1 MEQAAG
7 QKEFIE
13 TLKFIIQIPGGA
25 TVLFF
30 LVKWTIN
37 NWFKKNTEIE
47 KLKADLSNKE
57 LESMKEKTESLNK
70 LIQFNIT
77 RTDQYINKTEIL
89 TRAQQQTA
97 NQIGLTANQLNKVAT
112 QVSEY
117 AEKDIDS
124 MELFAEQ
131 TTKRIEQLEQFN
143 NDLSGKIKA
152 SSANYKSEQIKV
164 GADSVLI
171 KSKKD

>member
-1 MEQAAG
+1 MDQTG
-7 QKEFIE
+7 QKEFTE
-13 TLKFIIQIPGGA
+13 ALKLLIQIPGGA

-70 LIQFNIT
+70 LIQFNIN
-77 RTDQYINKTEIL
+77 RTDQYIAKTEIL
-89 TRAQQQTA
+89 TKAQVETA
-97 NQIGLTANQLNKVAT
+97 TRIGLTAQQLNTVAT
-112 QVSEY
+112 QVSVY

-124 MELFAEQ
+124 MDLFAKQ

-152 SSANYKSEQIKV
+152 ASTNIKSEQVKI
-164 GADSVLI
+164 GDDSVMI
-171 KSKKD
+171 KTKKD